1 MYVVQSIY
9 FDQYQLY
16 QVIGIP
22 HALTFPLGND
32 LNYCR
37 PNLPCNYLLYSPR
50 GHLYFRLDIILVKGL
65 SKHTLNTYFP
75 GMKIDPKYAFLHVFF
90 LIFRHLFPKFMTI
103 AKNTPFFPILDVFAP
118 LNDVRAYIAWS

>member
-37 PNLPCNYLLYSPR
+37 PKEAIIFFGIAGVMNFRKYLGNIFVTPY
-50 GHLYFRLDIILVKGL
+50 LVIK
-65 SKHTLNTYFP
+65 S
-75 GMKIDPKYAFLHVFF
+75 
-90 LIFRHLFPKFMTI
+90 FM
-103 AKNTPFFPILDVFAP
+103 NNF
-118 LNDVRAYIAWS
+118 S